1 MLDKNSESHVHVEAI
16 EEPPPPGKSIAFG
29 LERMGLIAVKAPIL
43 SMIILAVLIV
53 AAIFGIYRI
62 KIDDSLSQ
70 LFRSDSKDYKQY
82 EAVTKRFPA
91 TEFDVLVVV
100 EGKTLLARENLE
112 KIRDMVTDLQLVEGV
127 RGLVSLFSARQA
139 PEPGKLP
146 AALFPPELPQGAAY
160 DKFVETVKTNEIIR
174 GKLLSEDGTL
184 ALIVLSLEPSV
195 VSSNDLGKVVGE
207 MRKIMADDLS
217 GSGLNAQLSG
227 VPVMQLEIRNAV
239 KRDGLTYNI
248 LGILAG
254 CIIAIIFFRKISFM
268 VVAAFPPI
276 IAILLALGGLGWA
289 GFNLNM
295 FLNVMTPLIMVIS
308 FSDSMQLTF
317 AARDRL
323 IAGQDKLTAFTNAVL
338 VVGPAC
344 VLTHGTA
351 GISFIALQF
360 SDSELIRKF
369 GEAGLAATII
379 ALIAVLSLVPVFGV
393 LFVRNEKIF
402 AVKFQSADAGVQ
414 ALRNFC
420 YWIAVRMV
428 GRPGLFSLLAVL
440 LVAGLGFIYAT
451 LEPRYRLADQVP
463 DKRQAVAASSRL
475 DAKLTGANPIDVL
488 IEFPKGASLY
498 APDTLK
504 TIAEVHAMVE
514 KSAGVGNVWSLET
527 LRRWL
532 AEKAGSNDVATL
544 KEYVS
549 VIPEHLVRRFISAD
563 QDAVVVS
570 GRVPDLDSSEIL
582 PVIDKLDKALDKV
595 RAEHPGFEI
604 AVTGLSAIAAR
615 NSANMISKLNHGLT
629 IEFLLVA
636 IFIGLA
642 FRSVVVMFSCI
653 LPGIFP
659 VVASGTVLW
668 ILGEGLQF
676 ASVVA
681 LTVSFGLGLSAT
693 IHFLNRLR
701 LESKP
706 GITSG
711 TGGRARHRAGRSGAD
726 PDHGGAGLRPRRH
739 RVLRP
744 AVAAA
749 VRLAQRVLDDRSP
762 GRGSLHPAADL
773 DVPDQPVGKD
783 SRRQS
788 RQACGMTSL
797 LNNSGCQTTRGCRP
811 TAAEEGLRND
821 VCRISCSPCGRCR
834 RLPRRRAHLSFLS
847 HRADPDAGL
856 AGRRAA
862 RGRGGVPNL
871 PAAATG
877 ALPSRI
883 EEARPRPA
891 SACGGVRPISLSVEP
906 GRRRE
911 GRVCLRE
918 RHQGLGALSAAAL
931 DLVRHRDL
939 RHPVGSIA
947 GDAARMARQ

>member
-1 MLDKNSESHVHVEAI
+1 MLEKNSDSVVHVEKTELRPTA
-16 EEPPPPGKSIAFG
+16 SIAFG
-29 LERMGLIAVKAPIL
+29 LERLGLIAVQKPIL
-43 SMIILAVLIV
+43 SCIILVVLMIG
-53 AAIFGIYRI
+53 AFFGIERI

-70 LFRSDSKDYKQY
+70 LFRSNSKDYKQY

-100 EGKTLLARENLE
+100 EGKTLLARDNLE
-112 KIRDMVTDLQLVEGV
+112 KLRDLVTDLQLVEGT
-127 RGLVSLFSARQA
+127 RGLISLFSARQA
-139 PEPGKLP
+139 PAPGKLP
-146 AALFPPELPQGAAY
+146 AALFPAELPQGANY
-160 DKFVETVKTNEIIR
+160 DKFIETVKANEIIR

-184 ALIVLSLEPSV
+184 ALVVLSLEPE
-195 VSSNDLGKVVGE
+195 VVGSNKLTRTVGE
-207 MRKIMADDLS
+207 IRKLMAEDLK
-217 GSGLNAQLSG
+217 GSHLDAELSG

-254 CIIAIIFFRKISFM
+254 CVIAIIFFRKISFM
-268 VVAAFPPI
+268 VVAAFPPM
-276 IAILLALGGLGWA
+276 IAILLALGSLGWA
-289 GFNLNM
+289 NFNLNM

-323 IAGQDKLTAFTNAVL
+323 IAGQDKYTAFRNAVL

-393 LFVRNEKIF
+393 LLVRNEKLF

-428 GRPGLFSLLAVL
+428 GRPGLYSLIAVIFVGALAV
-440 LVAGLGFIYAT
+440 VYAN

-463 DKRQAVAASSRL
+463 DKQKAVEASGRL

-498 APDTLK
+498 APETLQ
-504 TIAEVHAMVE
+504 TIADVHAMVE
-514 KSAGVGNVWSLET
+514 TQAGVGNVWSLET

-532 AEKAGSNDVATL
+532 AEKAGSSDVATL

-570 GRVPDLDSSEIL
+570 GRVPDHDSSQIL
-582 PVIDKLDKALDKV
+582 PVVEKLDHALDKV
-595 RAEHPGFEI
+595 RKDHPGYEV

-615 NSANMISKLNHGLT
+615 NSANMIEKLNRGLT
-629 IEFLLVA
+629 IEFALVA
-636 IFIGLA
+636 VFIGLA
-642 FRSVVVMFSCI
+642 FRSWVVMFACF

-659 VVASGTVLW
+659 VVLSGTVLYAM
-668 ILGEGLQF
+668 GEGLQF

-701 LESKP
+701 LETTP
-706 GITSG
+706 GVSPELAVE
-711 TGGRARHRAGRSGAD
+711 RATVLVGPALILTTVVLAC
-726 PDHGGAGLRPRRH
+726 GLVVTVFSDLPS
-739 RVLRP
+739 LRLFGWLS
-744 AVAAA
+744 AFAMVAA
-749 VRLAQRVLDDRSP
+749 LI
-762 GRGSLHPAADL
+762 ADL
-773 DVPDQPVGKD
+773 FI
-783 SRRQS
+783 
-788 RQACGMTSL
+788 L
-797 LNNSGCQTTRGCRP
+797 RP
-811 TAAEEGLRND
+811 TAMFLINLD
-821 VCRISCSPCGRCR
+821 R
-834 RLPRRRAHLSFLS
+834 RLRGTT
-847 HRADPDAGL
+847 GL
-856 AGRRAA
+856 AK
-862 RGRGGVPNL
+862 
-871 PAAATG
+871 PA
-877 ALPSRI
+877 
-883 EEARPRPA
+883 E
-891 SACGGVRPISLSVEP
+891 
-906 GRRRE
+906 
-911 GRVCLRE
+911 
-918 RHQGLGALSAAAL
+918 
-931 DLVRHRDL
+931 
-939 RHPVGSIA
+939 
-947 GDAARMARQ
+947 

>member
-1 MLDKNSESHVHVEAI
+1 MLEKNSESQVHVGKV
-16 EEPPPPGKSIAFG
+16 EEPPQGASIAFG
-29 LERMGLIAVKAPIL
+29 LERIGLIAVKAPVV
-43 SMIILAVLIV
+43 SLIV
-53 AAIFGIYRI
+53 LVALMIAAVFGVQRI

-70 LFRSDSKDYKQY
+70 LFRSNTKDYKQY
-82 EAVTKRFPA
+82 EEVTKRFPA

-100 EGKTLLARENLE
+100 EGKTLLARDNLE
-112 KIRDMVTDLQLVEGV
+112 KLRDMVTDLQLVDGV
-127 RGLVSLFSARQA
+127 RGLISLFSARQA

-146 AALFPPELPQGAAY
+146 AALFPNELPEGAAY
-160 DKFVETVKTNEIIR
+160 DKFVETVKSNEIIR

-184 ALIVLSLEPSV
+184 ALVVLSLDPEV
-195 VSSNDLGKVVGE
+195 VSSNKLSTAVGE
-207 MRKIMADDLS
+207 IRKVMADDLS

-239 KRDGLTYNI
+239 ERDGLTYNV

-268 VVAAFPPI
+268 VVAAFPPM
-276 IAILLALGGLGWA
+276 IAILLALGALGWA
-289 GFNLNM
+289 NFNLNM

-323 IAGQDKLTAFTNAVL
+323 IAGQDKLSAFTNAVR

-344 VLTHGTA
+344 VLTHATA

-360 SDSELIRKF
+360 SDSDLIRKF

-379 ALIAVLSLVPVFGV
+379 ALLAVLSLVPVFGV
-393 LFVRNEKIF
+393 LFVRNERIF

-428 GRPGLFSLLAVL
+428 SRPGLFSL
-440 LVAGLGFIYAT
+440 VALIFVGGLGIIYAN

-463 DKRQAVAASSRL
+463 NKQQAVEASNRL

-498 APDTLK
+498 APETLK
-504 TIAEVHAMVE
+504 VIAEVHSTVE
-514 KSAGVGNVWSLET
+514 GAAGVGNVWSLET

-532 AEKAGSNDVATL
+532 AEKAGATDVATL

-549 VIPEHLVRRFISAD
+549 VIPEHLVRRFISAN

-582 PVIDKLDKALDKV
+582 PVVDKLDHALDKV
-595 RAEHPGFEI
+595 RAEHPGYEI

-615 NSANMISKLNHGLT
+615 NSASMIEKLNHGLT
-629 IEFLLVA
+629 IEFALVA

-659 VVASGTVLW
+659 VVLSGTVLW
-668 ILGEGLQF
+668 LLGEGLQF

-701 LESKP
+701 LERKP
-706 GITSG
+706 GISAALAVE
-711 TGGRARHRAGRSGAD
+711 RATVLVGPALILTTVVLAC
-726 PDHGGAGLRPRRH
+726 GLVVTVFSDLPS
-739 RVLRP
+739 LRLFGWLS
-744 AVAAA
+744 AFSMIAAL
-749 VRLAQRVLDDRSP
+749 V
-762 GRGSLHPAADL
+762 ADL
-773 DVPDQPVGKD
+773 FI
-783 SRRQS
+783 
-788 RQACGMTSL
+788 L
-797 LNNSGCQTTRGCRP
+797 RP
-811 TAAEEGLRND
+811 TAMFLINLSEKLRGTATPPPQAKAAE
-821 VCRISCSPCGRCR
+821 
-834 RLPRRRAHLSFLS
+834 
-847 HRADPDAGL
+847 
-856 AGRRAA
+856 
-862 RGRGGVPNL
+862 
-871 PAAATG
+871 
-877 ALPSRI
+877 
-883 EEARPRPA
+883 
-891 SACGGVRPISLSVEP
+891 
-906 GRRRE
+906 
-911 GRVCLRE
+911 
-918 RHQGLGALSAAAL
+918 
-931 DLVRHRDL
+931 
-939 RHPVGSIA
+939 
-947 GDAARMARQ
+947 